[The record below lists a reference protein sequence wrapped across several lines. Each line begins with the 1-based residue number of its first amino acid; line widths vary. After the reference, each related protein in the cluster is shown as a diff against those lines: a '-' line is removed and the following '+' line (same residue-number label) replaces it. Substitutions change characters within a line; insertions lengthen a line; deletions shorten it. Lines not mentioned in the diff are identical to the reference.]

1 MSTNKT
7 LLTKTSNSIKSYTLH
22 CVINLHE
29 LHLSI
34 LQIKDTIN
42 IIKHLTLYR
51 VWNLFKL
58 RVSYSISKLRKK
70 DKHKGLPF
78 SLSIEPTTACN
89 LGCPECP
96 SGLKQFTRPT
106 GKLDLGLHSKMLKE
120 LKKSVF
126 YINYYFQGEPF
137 LHPQFLELIKDAKK
151 NKIYT
156 ATSTNA
162 HFIDAKKA
170 KEIVA
175 SGLDRLIIS
184 IDGLTQKTYENYR
197 INGQLEKV
205 IQGTELLIQAKKQL
219 KSSTPHL
226 IFQFLAVK
234 PNEHEVDDVFV
245 LGNKMGIDEVRI
257 KSAQLYDFKNGNPL
271 MPENEK
277 YSRYKLQVDG
287 TYKLKYKTG
296 NHCWRMWSSSV
307 LTWDGKIV
315 PCCFDKD
322 AKHVLG
328 SIVEKSFVNSW
339 KSSEYSAFRQA
350 VISGRNEIDIC
361 KNCSEGA
368 KVWV

>member
-1 MSTNKT
+1 MR
-7 LLTKTSNSIKSYTLH
+7 LRTSYI
-22 CVINLHE
+22 
-29 LHLSI
+29 
-34 LQIKDTIN
+34 
-42 IIKHLTLYR
+42 
-51 VWNLFKL
+51 
-58 RVSYSISKLRKK
+58 ISKSTKK
-70 DKHKGLPF
+70 ANHKGLPF

-106 GKLDLGLHSKMLKE
+106 GKLNLELHQVMIE
-120 LKKSVF
+120 QLKKSVF

-137 LHPQFLELIKDAKK
+137 LHPKFLDLIVEAKR

-162 HFIDAKKA
+162 HFIDEKKA
-170 KEIVA
+170 EEIVE

-184 IDGLTQKTYENYR
+184 IDGLTQATYENYR
-197 INGQLEKV
+197 VHGKLSKV
-205 IQGTELLIQAKKQL
+205 IEGTKHLLAAKKKL
-219 KSSTPHL
+219 NSSTPHL

-234 PNEHEVDDVFV
+234 PNEHEIPEVFK
-245 LGNKMGIDEVRI
+245 LGKKMKIDEVRI
-257 KSAQLYDFKNGNPL
+257 KSAQLYDYENGNPL

-277 YSRYKLQVDG
+277 YSRYKVQADG

-307 LTWDGKIV
+307 FTWDGKVV

-328 SIVEKSFVNSW
+328 SLENRSFNEIW
-339 KSSEYSAFRQA
+339 NDKQYIAFRQA
-350 VISGRNEIDIC
+350 VLTGRNQIDIC

>member
-1 MSTNKT
+1 MR
-7 LLTKTSNSIKSYTLH
+7 
-22 CVINLHE
+22 
-29 LHLSI
+29 
-34 LQIKDTIN
+34 
-42 IIKHLTLYR
+42 R
-51 VWNLFKL
+51 VWNIFLLKL
-58 RVSYSISKLRKK
+58 SYYLSRISKKGIV
-70 DKHKGLPF
+70 KGLPF

-106 GKLDLGLHSKMLKE
+106 GKLDAGFHERMLSQVRKT
-120 LKKSVF
+120 VF

-137 LHPQFLELIKDAKK
+137 LHPQFLALIKAAKK

-156 ATSTNA
+156 STSTNA
-162 HFIDAKKA
+162 HFINEKTAKK
-170 KEIVA
+170 IVE

-184 IDGLTQKTYENYR
+184 IDGLTQETYENYR
-197 INGQLEKV
+197 IHGTLSKV
-205 IQGTELLIQAKKQL
+205 IEGSKQMLKAKKEL
-219 KSSTPHL
+219 NSKTPHL

-234 PNEHEVDDVFV
+234 PNEHEIPQVFQ
-245 LGNKMGIDEVRI
+245 LGKEMGIDEVRI

-277 YSRYKLQVDG
+277 YSRYKRQLDG

-307 LTWDGKIV
+307 FTWDGKVV

-322 AKHVLG
+322 AKHILG
-328 SIVEKSFVNSW
+328 SLEKEDFTAIW
-339 KSSEYSAFRQA
+339 KSKKYTSFRKA
-350 VISGRNEIDIC
+350 ILTERNKIDIC
-361 KNCSEGA
+361 RNCSEGA

>member
-1 MSTNKT
+1 M
-7 LLTKTSNSIKSYTLH
+7 
-22 CVINLHE
+22 
-29 LHLSI
+29 
-34 LQIKDTIN
+34 
-42 IIKHLTLYR
+42 
-51 VWNLFKL
+51 
-58 RVSYSISKLRKK
+58 
-70 DKHKGLPF
+70 
-78 SLSIEPTTACN
+78 SIEPTTACN

-106 GKLDLGLHSKMLKE
+106 GKLDLNLHHQMIQQ

-137 LHPQFLELIKDAKK
+137 LHPQFLELIRTAKK
-151 NKIYT
+151 ERIYT

-162 HFIDAKKA
+162 HFIDKKKA
-170 KEIVA
+170 LDIVN

-184 IDGLTQKTYENYR
+184 IDGLTQETYENYR
-197 INGQLEKV
+197 VHGKLEKV
-205 IQGTELLIQAKKQL
+205 IEGTKHLLDAKRTLNSK
-219 KSSTPHL
+219 TPHL

-234 PNEHEVDDVFV
+234 PNEHEIDDVFQ
-245 LGNKMGIDEVRI
+245 LGKELGIDEVRI
-257 KSAQLYDFKNGNPL
+257 KSAQLYDYERGNPL

-277 YSRYKLQVDG
+277 YSRYALQSDG

-307 LTWDGKIV
+307 LTWDGKVV

-328 SIVEKSFVNSW
+328 SISDTSFRNIWNHPKYTS
-339 KSSEYSAFRQA
+339 FRQS
-350 VISGRNEIDIC
+350 VLSHRNQIDIC
-361 KNCSEGA
+361 QNCSEGS

>member
-1 MSTNKT
+1 VRLKASYLYSKA
-7 LLTKTSNSIKSYTLH
+7 TKKAN
-22 CVINLHE
+22 
-29 LHLSI
+29 
-34 LQIKDTIN
+34 
-42 IIKHLTLYR
+42 
-51 VWNLFKL
+51 
-58 RVSYSISKLRKK
+58 
-70 DKHKGLPF
+70 HKGLPF

-106 GKLDLGLHSKMLKE
+106 GKLNLELHQVMIE
-120 LKKSVF
+120 QLKKSVF

-137 LHPQFLELIKDAKK
+137 LHPNFLDLITEAKR

-156 ATSTNA
+156 STSTNA
-162 HFIDAKKA
+162 HFIDEKKA
-170 KEIVA
+170 EEIVH

-184 IDGLTQKTYENYR
+184 IDGLTQETYENYR
-197 INGQLEKV
+197 VHGTLSKV
-205 IQGTELLIQAKKQL
+205 IEGTNHLLAAKRKL
-219 KSSTPHL
+219 NSTTPHL

-234 PNEHEVDDVFV
+234 PNEHEIPEVFK
-245 LGNKMGIDEVRI
+245 LGKEMNIDEVRI
-257 KSAQLYDFKNGNPL
+257 KSAQLYDYENGNPL
-271 MPENEK
+271 MPESEK
-277 YSRYKLQVDG
+277 YSRYKIQSDG

-307 LTWDGKIV
+307 FTWDGKVV

-328 SIVEKSFVNSW
+328 TLENNSFEKIWNDKQYV
-339 KSSEYSAFRQA
+339 AFRQA
-350 VISGRNEIDIC
+350 VLTGRNQIDIC